1 MTKNTLILALLAFG
15 PLAHSQV
22 YVDGVKLEST
32 NTGHYIEVDP
42 LFKTDGQCTF
52 KVDFGQSKPQEDYI
66 TDQYGKKFD
75 FRSLIDG
82 LNYFYDNGWEV
93 SQISQNERGRR
104 FLLKKRNM

>member
-1 MTKNTLILALLAFG
+1 MKKYIMLFSFWAVGQFSFAQI
-15 PLAHSQV
+15 
-22 YVDGVKLEST
+22 YVDGVKLDIT
-32 NTGHYIEVDP
+32 NTGHYLELDP

-52 KVDFGQSKPQEDYI
+52 KVDFGQSNPKEDFI

-93 SQISQNERGRR
+93 AQISQNERGRR
-104 FLLKKRNM
+104 FLLKRKN